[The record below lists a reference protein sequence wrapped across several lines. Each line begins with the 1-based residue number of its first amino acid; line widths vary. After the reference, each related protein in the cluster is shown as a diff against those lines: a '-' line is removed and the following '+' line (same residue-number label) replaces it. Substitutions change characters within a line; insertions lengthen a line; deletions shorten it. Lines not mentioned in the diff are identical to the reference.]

1 MPTSRYIVISD
12 KEGALPFSKGL
23 MASSLMATGLPPS
36 RAFHVAELI
45 ERRLHERATDH
56 ITRSE
61 LTELAEHTLAQEEGE
76 RYARSYVRWQV
87 INRLDRPLV
96 ILLGGATGVG
106 KSTLATQL
114 AGRLGITR
122 VIPTDAIRE
131 VMRAMLSED
140 LTPALH
146 SSSFDADRVVQRP
159 LPRRESEPLLVGFRE
174 QALTVAVGIRAL
186 ARRAVLE
193 RTHLIVEGVH
203 ALPNVLE
210 PEEFADSAV
219 VVPILVTVEDEELH
233 RSHFVSRAAE
243 AGGRS
248 VNRYFEYFGHIR
260 TIQDYLKS
268 IAAEL
273 GTPVVPSYSLDS
285 TLAQVI
291 ELVVEQ
297 AARQIPEGFAETT
310 AEREALS
317 DGSGEQPREKST
329 QGSSQ

>member
-1 MPTSRYIVISD
+1 MPTSRHIVISD
-12 KEGALPFSKGL
+12 KEGALPYSKGL
-23 MASSLMATGLPPS
+23 MASSLMATGLPPA

-45 ERRLHERATDH
+45 EDRLHETGVDE
-56 ITRSE
+56 ITRRE
-61 LTELAEHTLAQEEGE
+61 LTELAERTLAEEEGD

-140 LTPALH
+140 LVPALH
-146 SSSFDADRVVQRP
+146 SSSFDADRVVRRP
-159 LPRRESEPLLVGFRE
+159 LPRQESDPLLVGFRE

-193 RTHLIVEGVH
+193 RTHLIIEGVH
-203 ALPNVLE
+203 ALPNALE
-210 PEEFADSAV
+210 RQEFADSAV

-243 AGGRS
+243 AGRRN
-248 VNRYFEYFGHIR
+248 VARYFDYFAHIR
-260 TIQDYLKS
+260 AIQDYLRS
-268 IAAEL
+268 IAAEH
-273 GTPVVPSYSLDS
+273 GTPVVPSYSLDA

-291 ELVVEQ
+291 ELVVEE
-297 AARQIPEGFAETT
+297 AARKIPT
-310 AEREALS
+310 AEQESAEPSIERGAL
-317 DGSGEQPREKST
+317 PREKTT